1 MMRINKIALKL
12 ILGISG
18 VVLVMGTMAVST
30 YSWFM
35 SNAKAAVNVADP
47 QVIGS
52 DDGIDLTLYY
62 FNGNGTPSA
71 DGSGYAG
78 YTNDFFDNT
87 KTEYVSAYDTITLA
101 GDFTEASTSTLVANC
116 LNFSKIRPG
125 RRYTFALRS
134 QHLSG
139 VSVSFKDIDFN
150 TELSNTHY
158 MYDGSS
164 VGTSTTNVSLVS
176 VINGYSARYCWSAV
190 DTYLQNF
197 TKTKASAGYTAT
209 DRITYSY
216 TSASDTRTDSVASTM
231 TPTKYSGAQAYAV
244 PAAEDDIVFFF
255 SIEYSD
261 DASKRLLFHSSSGGN
276 TYYTYGSAG
285 TFHPYDGL
293 SFSIGQ
299 IRVGVNE

>member
-1 MMRINKIALKL
+1 MRVNKTALKL
-12 ILGISG
+12 VLGISG
-18 VVLVMGTMAVST
+18 VVLVMGTMTIST

-35 SNAKAAVNVADP
+35 SNAKAAVNVTDP

-78 YTNDFFDNT
+78 YTNDYFDNT
-87 KTEYVSAYDTITLA
+87 KTEYVSSYDTITLA
-101 GDFTEASTSTLVANC
+101 DDFTEASNSTLVANC

-134 QHLSG
+134 QNLSG
-139 VSVSFKDIDFN
+139 VNVSFKNLNFN
-150 TELSNTHY
+150 TEASNTHY

-164 VGTSTTNVSLVS
+164 VATSTTKVSLVS
-176 VINGYSARYCWSAV
+176 AINGYSARYCWSAV
-190 DTYLQNF
+190 DTYLQSF
-197 TKTKASAGYTAT
+197 TKTKASAGFTAT

-216 TSASDTRTDSVASTM
+216 TSASDTRTDAVASAM
-231 TPTKYSGAQAYAV
+231 TPHKYSASEAYAV

-261 DASKRLLFHSSSGGN
+261 AAATKLLYHSKADGN

-285 TFHPYDGL
+285 SFHPYDGL
-293 SFSIGQ
+293 SFGIGQ